1 MRIRACDDARV
12 ARSGGSGGSGGS
24 GSGGSGSGGDDDG
37 LETAFVLG
45 GGGLLGSNEVGMLR
59 ALLEAGVTPDL
70 VVGTSVGAING
81 AAVAA
86 EPTLAAIARLSDMW
100 EHLAE
105 SDVYSGST
113 FRRVRHLA
121 RTRTHA
127 HPNDPLRGMLT
138 EQFGATRVEDLAVP
152 FQCVAASIERAAE
165 HWFDR
170 GPLVDAVLAS
180 AAVPGIL
187 PPVAIGDEHFL
198 DGGLVNSIP
207 VGRAVA
213 LGAQTIYVLQVGR
226 IERPLQAPTRPWE
239 VAMVAFEIARRHRF
253 AGDMAALPDW
263 VTVHVLP
270 TGGTEPPQYADMSA
284 LRYRDFGR
292 VQERIEQAYQASGDY
307 LRELAQ
313 QTG

>member
-1 MRIRACDDARV
+1 MPGV
-12 ARSGGSGGSGGS
+12 VGT
-24 GSGGSGSGGDDDG
+24 GDSDG
-37 LETAFVLG
+37 VQTAFVLG

-59 ALLEAGVTPDL
+59 ALLEAGVAPDL

-86 EPTLAAIARLSDMW
+86 EPSLKAIARLTDMW
-100 EHLAE
+100 QHLAD
-105 SDVYSGST
+105 SDVYSGSAL
-113 FRRVRHLA
+113 RRVRHLA

-127 HPNDPLRGMLT
+127 HPNDPLRSMLT
-138 EQFGATRVEDLAVP
+138 DQFGDTRVEDLAVR

-165 HWFDR
+165 HWFEQ

-180 AAVPGIL
+180 SAVPGVL

-213 LGAQTIYVLQVGR
+213 LGARTIYVLQVGR
-226 IERPLQAPTRPWE
+226 IERPLEAPTRPWE

-253 AGDMAALPDW
+253 AGDMAALPDS

-270 TGGTEPPQYADMSA
+270 TGEVDPPRYADLSA
-284 LRYRDFGR
+284 LRYRDFSR
-292 VQERIEQAYQASGDY
+292 VSERIELAYQATRTY
-307 LRELAQ
+307 LGELAR
-313 QTG
+313 QTS